1 MLTAVPEQ
9 TIEATSLERPWRVVG
24 QGAAALA
31 AGMGIGRFAYTAILP
46 LMHAHAG
53 LSPQLGAHLAT
64 ANYIGYLLGAVA
76 AIIAPAMA
84 ASRTTLR
91 LSLVILI
98 ATLALMPLTHVG
110 ALWWLLRLVAGV
122 ASSLIFVVAVNAM
135 LTGLRGHAHHLTGW
149 AFGGIGAGIALSGVV
164 VLILRTAGTWQ
175 QAWWTTAALTAVFT
189 ALAWQLHTGP
199 VPPHAA
205 PVPSRAASV
214 STHEAPIPTHIAP
227 DPIRAAPRPS
237 RRGDAVGLRW
247 FGALLVGYTLEG
259 TGYIIAGTFLVAA
272 IDQTAPGWVGSSAWI
287 LVGLAALPS
296 SALWA
301 WFSRTWSRPTL
312 LLVALVVQAVGIALP
327 VLVSGVATAL
337 VSAVLFGATFL
348 GIASLTLAVGAHL
361 RIPRA
366 VAILTTGYSV
376 GQILGPLVVTPL
388 LHQGYNQAL
397 LVGAALVALA
407 AVATGALRHRFPHHL
422 GPLPRLVDTARRS

>member
-46 LMHAHAG
+46 LMLAHAG
-53 LSPQLGAHLAT
+53 LSPQLGASLAT

-149 AFGGIGAGIALSGVV
+149 AFGGIGAGIALSDVV
-164 VLILRTAGTWQ
+164 VLILRTAGLQ
-175 QAWWTTAALTAVFT
+175 P
-189 ALAWQLHTGP
+189 G
-199 VPPHAA
+199 AA
-205 PVPSRAASV
+205 PRRRPRRAGRGR
-214 STHEAPIPTHIAP
+214 
-227 DPIRAAPRPS
+227 DRRAAPSLPASPRP
-237 RRGDAVGLRW
+237 
-247 FGALLVGYTLEG
+247 
-259 TGYIIAGTFLVAA
+259 
-272 IDQTAPGWVGSSAWI
+272 TAPTG
-287 LVGLAALPS
+287 
-296 SALWA
+296 
-301 WFSRTWSRPTL
+301 RHRPTD
-312 LLVALVVQAVGIALP
+312 
-327 VLVSGVATAL
+327 
-337 VSAVLFGATFL
+337 
-348 GIASLTLAVGAHL
+348 AHQDPSI
-361 RIPRA
+361 R
-366 VAILTTGYSV
+366 
-376 GQILGPLVVTPL
+376 PLISD
-388 LHQGYNQAL
+388 H
-397 LVGAALVALA
+397 
-407 AVATGALRHRFPHHL
+407 
-422 GPLPRLVDTARRS
+422 